1 MIGFYD
7 AISFFKIFFFA
18 GRGNRGEAL
27 SPLNDFPYLFSVH
40 HLTASQSTL
49 GHCHGDDLT
58 QPMLITVFCRN
69 FKLITF
75 EIP

>member
-1 MIGFYD
+1 MIEFYD

-18 GRGNRGEAL
+18 GRGNRGEGL
-27 SPLNDFPYLFSVH
+27 SPLNDFPYLFSVY

-49 GHCHGDDLT
+49 GHCHGGDLT
-58 QPMLITVFCRN
+58 QPMLITVFCRH

-75 EIP
+75 